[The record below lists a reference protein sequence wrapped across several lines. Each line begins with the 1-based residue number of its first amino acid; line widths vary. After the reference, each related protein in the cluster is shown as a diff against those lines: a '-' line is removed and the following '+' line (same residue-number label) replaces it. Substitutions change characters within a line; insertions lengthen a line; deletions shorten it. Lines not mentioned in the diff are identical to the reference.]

1 MKKAFSLIESVFSLV
16 ILALIFGFFYLG
28 YGVYAKNSAFANL
41 HQKLFDEEKALEN
54 APTQDIGILVENVG
68 ILPFSQSF
76 DERSFFGLKS
86 LKTPDTKPFFKDEKS
101 F

>member
-1 MKKAFSLIESVFSLV
+1 MKRAFSLIESVFALV
-16 ILALIFGFFYLG
+16 ILALVFGFFYLG
-28 YGVYAKNSAFANL
+28 YATYAKNSAFITL

-54 APTQDIGILVENVG
+54 APTQELQIFVENVG

-76 DERSFFGLKS
+76 DEKSFFCLKS
-86 LKTPDTKPFFKDEKS
+86 LKAPDTTAYFKDEKS

>member
-1 MKKAFSLIESVFSLV
+1 MRKAFSLIESVFSLV
-16 ILALIFGFFYLG
+16 ILALVFGFFYLG
-28 YGVYAKNSAFANL
+28 YGVYAKNNAFANL
-41 HQKLFDEEKALEN
+41 HQKLFDEEKALDN
-54 APTQDIGILVENVG
+54 APLSEIQILVENVG
-68 ILPFSQSF
+68 ILPFSQAF

>member
-1 MKKAFSLIESVFSLV
+1 MKRAFSLIESVFSLV

-54 APTQDIGILVENVG
+54 APTQDIEILVENVG